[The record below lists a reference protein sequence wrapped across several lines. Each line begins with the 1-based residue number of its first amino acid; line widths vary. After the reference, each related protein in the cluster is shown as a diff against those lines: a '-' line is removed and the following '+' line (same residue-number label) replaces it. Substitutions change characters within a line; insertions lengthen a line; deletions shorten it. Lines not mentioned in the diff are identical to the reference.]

1 MIRNSKKRAAILD
14 AIRNTDCHPSAE
26 WIYQT
31 LKPDHPDLSLGTVYR
46 NLTFFQDQGV
56 IKSVGVV
63 NGQERFDANT
73 QSHCHFVCNECSA
86 VIDLPE
92 IKPDLELD
100 TTVSQQYGYSVAR
113 HELIFYGT
121 CENCTKNQANIIEE
135 ELA

>member
-14 AIRNTDCHPSAE
+14 AIRSTDCHPSAE

-31 LKPDHPDLSLGTVYR
+31 LKPHHPDLSLGTVYR
-46 NLTFFQDQGV
+46 NLTFFQERGE

-63 NGQERFDANT
+63 NGQERFDGNT
-73 QSHCHFVCNECSA
+73 LPHSHFVCNECSA

-92 IKPDLELD
+92 ITPHLELD
-100 TTVSQQYGYSVAR
+100 QTVSQQYGYSVIR

-121 CENCTKNQANIIEE
+121 CKTCLKNQTNIIEE